1 MIHRKTTGPKYGY
14 EKGAIAKTLV
24 ECHEKSGVSK
34 IIVNPVKG
42 SFEGMPSTREYSFS
56 IQNDGKATKVL
67 VGGKELKDWTFEG
80 GMIRFSLPRTAV
92 SEKIVI
98 DVL

>member
-1 MIHRKTTGPKYGY
+1 MMDDDGESYGY

-24 ECHEKSGVSK
+24 ECHEKGGVSK

-42 SFEGMPSTREYSFS
+42 SFEGMPSTREYSFA